1 MGIPSTNTVMGTS
14 LLANEPKIL
23 EYLSVWNQN
32 YYKLGMGLPKWVAKD
47 ALDAKEKIVS
57 AFEKWGLDDEG
68 MMVYL
73 KKRQDMLAIRGIDQ
87 QDQAIGNFGV
97 WMA

>member
-1 MGIPSTNTVMGTS
+1 MGIPSTNTVLGTS

-32 YYKLGMGLPKWVAKD
+32 YYKLGMGLPKWMTKD

-57 AFEKWGLDDEG
+57 AFVKWGLDDEG
-68 MMVYL
+68 MMAYL
-73 KKRQDMLAIRGIDQ
+73 KKRKDMLAIRGIDQ
-87 QDQAIGNFGV
+87 QDQAIGNFGI